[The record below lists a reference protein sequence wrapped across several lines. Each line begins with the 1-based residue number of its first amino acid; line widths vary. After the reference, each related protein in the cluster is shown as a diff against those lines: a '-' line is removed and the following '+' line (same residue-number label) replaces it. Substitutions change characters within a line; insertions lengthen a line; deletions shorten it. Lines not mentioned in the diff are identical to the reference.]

1 MGQQQKEK
9 RAKKNSLQHKTK
21 QVVATKYV
29 QPDHALPNKA
39 SKNSNP
45 WQLNGAKAISLKQRV
60 LPKVTMASKL
70 LLSSTNQK
78 KQTQQIKRAKIVKKA
93 KPKKK
98 SSHYQ
103 NGKTK
108 QNKNIE
114 AVNKV
119 SIELQQWLRT
129 EIKKLNAEVE
139 AVSVAHLLLTL
150 DDETAK
156 TTAYHTFGSSKEVNT
171 FIDSFLMHRSHDLQ
185 QQKNQ
190 KHAAANAVASSQS
203 SSNKKK
209 KSKKSNRR

>member
-1 MGQQQKEK
+1 MG
-9 RAKKNSLQHKTK
+9 NSLQQKTK

-29 QPDHALPNKA
+29 QPDH
-39 SKNSNP
+39 
-45 WQLNGAKAISLKQRV
+45 V

-70 LLSSTNQK
+70 LSSASNNQK
-78 KQTQQIKRAKIVKKA
+78 KQTQQIKKTKIVKKA

-156 TTAYHTFGSSKEVNT
+156 TTAYH
-171 FIDSFLMHRSHDLQ
+171 
-185 QQKNQ
+185 
-190 KHAAANAVASSQS
+190 
-203 SSNKKK
+203 
-209 KSKKSNRR
+209 